1 VTNETL
7 SGTIQSH
14 TVIRVPGKQHVGAG
28 PFVLLLV
35 ELDDGRRVLGGF
47 TGAQPPPIGSRVM
60 GSAKENAA
68 PLFRVA
74 EG

>member
-1 VTNETL
+1 VTN
-7 SGTIQSH
+7 GTIQSH
-14 TVIRVPGKQHVGAG
+14 TVIRVPGKQHAGAG

-35 ELDDGRRVLGGF
+35 ELDNGRRVLGGF
-47 TGAQPPPIGSRVM
+47 TGTEPPPIGSRVV
-60 GSAKENAA
+60 GGAKENEA